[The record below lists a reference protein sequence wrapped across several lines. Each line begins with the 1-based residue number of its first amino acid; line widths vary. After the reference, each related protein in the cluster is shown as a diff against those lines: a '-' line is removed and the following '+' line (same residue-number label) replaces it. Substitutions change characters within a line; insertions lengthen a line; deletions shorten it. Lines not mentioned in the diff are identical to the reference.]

1 MTGMTNITHRQ
12 VDANGIS
19 VHIAEIGSGPL
30 VLFCHGFPESWYS
43 WRHQLPAVAEA
54 GFHAVA
60 MDMRGYGG
68 TTQPTDIGAYTVSH
82 LVADVV
88 DVVRALGET
97 TAVVVGHDWGAPIAW
112 WSALLRPDMFRAV
125 AGMSVP
131 FLAPLD
137 ALPEGITMNAV
148 MEMMAA
154 GREYYRLYFQE
165 PGRADAELDADVRH
179 SLLGFMYTISGDV
192 LADGVRSEPFD
203 GHFPKGE
210 RLVDQFDIPARLPSW
225 LTETD
230 LQHYV
235 DDLTRTGFFGGVS
248 WYRNIDLVPTIL
260 SPFRGAVLRQPSF
273 YIGGDTDMIAGNT
286 PDAIEAM
293 RAALPDLRHCELL
306 PGAGHWIQQECPAE
320 VTAALLQFLRSLG

>member
-1 MTGMTNITHRQ
+1 MTDITHRQ

-19 VHIAEIGSGPL
+19 VHIAEAGTGPL

-43 WRHQLPAVAEA
+43 WRHQLPAVADA

-68 TTQPTDIGAYTVSH
+68 TTQPQDIGAYTVSH

-88 DVVRALGET
+88 GVVHALGET

-131 FLAPLD
+131 YLAPLD
-137 ALPEGITMNAV
+137 ALPDGITMNAV
-148 MEMMAA
+148 MTMMAA

-165 PGRADAELDADVRH
+165 PGKADGELDADVRH

-203 GHFPKGE
+203 GHFPQGE
-210 RLVDQFDIPARLPSW
+210 RFVDQFAIPAQLPAW
-225 LTETD
+225 LTEAD
-230 LQHYV
+230 VQHYV

-248 WYRNIDLVPTIL
+248 WYRNIDAVPTIL
-260 SPFRGAVLRQPSF
+260 SPFRGATLSQPAF
-273 YIGGDTDMIAGNT
+273 YIGGDTDLIAGNT
-286 PDAIEAM
+286 PDAIDAM
-293 RAALPDLRHCELL
+293 RATLPGLRHCELL
-306 PGAGHWIQQECPAE
+306 PGAGHWIQQERPAE
-320 VTAALLQFLRSLG
+320 VTASLLTFLRSLD